1 MSRGE
6 EYILVLKLRRA
17 TKRSL
22 ASFTLVKMVE
32 KKLNLKKGRW
42 KVACLSILDDMMFG
56 FTLSS

>member
-22 ASFTLVKMVE
+22 ASFTLVRMVE
-32 KKLNLKKGRW
+32 KKLNLKKRR
-42 KVACLSILDDMMFG
+42 
-56 FTLSS
+56 